1 VSLFVLNEK
10 NSGKERIQNTN
21 TIKLTFH

>member
-1 VSLFVLNEK
+1 VLNEK